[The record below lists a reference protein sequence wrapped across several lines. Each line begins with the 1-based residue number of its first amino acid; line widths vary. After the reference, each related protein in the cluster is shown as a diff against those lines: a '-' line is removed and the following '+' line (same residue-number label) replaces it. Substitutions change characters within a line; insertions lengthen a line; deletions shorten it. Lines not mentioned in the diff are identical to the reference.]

1 MSITSAIVFYMVI
14 WALTFFIINP
24 LWQTSQEEAGEIVPG
39 TPASAPVDVMFRRKA
54 LWTTVWATAVF
65 VVLYAVIEIPLVTLE
80 DVSWIVP
87 PSER

>member
-14 WALTFFIINP
+14 WAITFLMMNP

-39 TPASAPVDVMFRRKA
+39 TPASAPMDAMVKRKA
-54 LWTTVWATAVF
+54 LWTTVWATCAF
-65 VVLYAVIEIPLVTLE
+65 VVLYAIIEIPLVTLE

-87 PSER
+87 PSQR